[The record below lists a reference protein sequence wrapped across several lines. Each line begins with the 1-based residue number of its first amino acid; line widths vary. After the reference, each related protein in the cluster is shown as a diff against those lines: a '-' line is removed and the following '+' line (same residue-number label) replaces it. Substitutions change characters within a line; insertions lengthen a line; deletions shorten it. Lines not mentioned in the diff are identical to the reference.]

1 MWRTVAAFI
10 LGGALIAGCNLS
22 SAANASGSTP
32 EQAGRLRLSAST
44 STAPAYDA
52 TAAPTKPPPTATAQT
67 PAPTQSACLADDGQ
81 PTRRVLADVR
91 VDYAAKTALVEQR
104 IEFLNREDIA
114 LEEIVLDVQS
124 NQWEDSFQLEHV
136 SVNQRQ
142 VLPDL
147 HLNRLALGLPEPLE
161 KNCRLE
167 IELGF
172 RLNPSEIRDG
182 LRSYR
187 GFFGH
192 SPRQLNLGHFLPTV
206 AARLAGQWR
215 IHEPVGIGEQVVY
228 EVADWQVR
236 VTVEHADS
244 SLTMAAPGAIA
255 ALGENSW
262 LVTLPASRDFAI
274 SLSEDFVL
282 HEQQINDGL
291 SLAIYSFADARIN
304 AGGLWL
310 DGAVHTMAEAVK
322 ALALFSRLFGEY
334 ERGRFVIV
342 QGDFPD
348 GMEFSG
354 LVFVGSAW
362 FYQFDGT
369 PRNYLTL
376 IAVHEIA
383 HQWWYAKVGNDAALN
398 PWLDEALATY
408 SEYLFIES
416 EYPAERNWWWSFRVA
431 GYFPQGKVDSTV
443 YEFRTPREYINAVYL
458 RGVQML
464 QNLRDDIGDD
474 AFFALLRAY
483 ADSGAGQVAEP
494 ALFWRHLSDDQRPIT
509 RDTRSEFLHEP
520 DVPTPRAEDAAS
532 SLETVEDDDTR
543 KDSP

>member
-10 LGGALIAGCNLS
+10 FVGALASGCNLS
-22 SAANASGSTP
+22 SAANADGSTP
-32 EQAGRLRLSAST
+32 ENSGRLRLAAST
-44 STAPAYDA
+44 SMP
-52 TAAPTKPPPTATAQT
+52 TAADAPETGTEPPPPTTAST
-67 PAPTQSACLADDGQ
+67 PAPTENACHADDGR
-81 PTRRVLADVR
+81 PARRVLADVR
-91 VDYAAKTALVEQR
+91 VDYAAKTAQVEQR
-104 IEFLNREDIA
+104 IEFFNREDAA
-114 LEEIVLDVQS
+114 LEEIVLDVQA
-124 NQWEDSFQLEHV
+124 NQWEDSFQLERL
-136 SVNQRQ
+136 SVNGHQAAS
-142 VLPDL
+142 DL
-147 HLNRLALGLPEPLE
+147 SLNRLSLRLPEPL
-161 KNCRLE
+161 KRHCRLE

-172 RLNPSEIRDG
+172 RLQPSEIRDG

-187 GFFGH
+187 GFFGY
-192 SPRQLNLGHFLPTV
+192 SPRQFNLGHFLPTV

-215 IHEPVGIGEQVVY
+215 IHEPIGIGEQVVY

-236 VTVEHADS
+236 VSVENAAS
-244 SLTMAAPGAIA
+244 SLTLAAPGAVA
-255 ALGENSW
+255 ALAENSW

-274 SLSEDFVL
+274 SLSEEFVL
-282 HEQQINDGL
+282 HEQQINDDL

-304 AGGLWL
+304 AGGFWL
-310 DGAVHTMAEAVK
+310 DGAEHTLAEAVK
-322 ALALFSRLFGEY
+322 ALDLFSRLFGDY
-334 ERGRFVIV
+334 ERERFVIV

-362 FYQFDGT
+362 FYQFDGS

-376 IAVHEIA
+376 ISVHEIA

-408 SEYLFIES
+408 SEYLFIEA
-416 EYPAERNWWWSFRVA
+416 EYPADRNWWWSFRVA

-464 QNLRDDIGDD
+464 QNLRDDIGDE
-474 AFFALLRAY
+474 AFFDLLRAY
-483 ADSGAGQVAEP
+483 GEAGAGRVAEP
-494 ALFWRHLSDDQRPIT
+494 TLFWRHLTEEQGPIT
-509 RDTRSEFLHEP
+509 QDTRSEFLRDP
-520 DVPTPRAEDAAS
+520 DVQAPLANNGAGPVEATEEDS
-532 SLETVEDDDTR
+532 G